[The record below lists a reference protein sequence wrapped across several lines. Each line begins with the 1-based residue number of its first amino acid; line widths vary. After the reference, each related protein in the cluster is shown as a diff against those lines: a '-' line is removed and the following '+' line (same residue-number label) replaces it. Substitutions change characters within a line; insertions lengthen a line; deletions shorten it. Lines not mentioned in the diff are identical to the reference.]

1 VADRPLP
8 PGASLSDFQNGEVY
22 SSAAAP
28 GRKLNASTSGVG
40 SGYNSGNSPPSRSKH
55 GQIEEYRSSDGQQVH
70 IGGSVNAGLGGF
82 EGGNGNGNG
91 YLLAD
96 NGNNNNNHQYGNS
109 RGSGDGSFNDKR
121 EYIAAVAALKADR
134 RRFQQEVQQQK
145 RDGVDVLKLRVE
157 NDELK
162 VAVSGHKNSLARLMA
177 ESARKVEMVRPSRGF
192 ISLSLYL
199 TPCSMFAFMVRMLFT
214 PCSMCAKIM
223 KHTIGLHNLSY
234 DGGCVYHIIF
244 FLILH
249 LVLLLIVFF
258 LG

>member
-1 VADRPLP
+1 MSRRNEQLEVELARVANRPLP

-22 SSAAAP
+22 AAAASSSD
-28 GRKLNASTSGVG
+28 RKLTTSTSGVG
-40 SGYNSGNSPPSRSKH
+40 SYGGGGPPLRSNY

-96 NGNNNNNHQYGNS
+96 HGHSSNGNQYGTT
-109 RGSGDGSFNDKR
+109 RGSGDGVLVDKR

-157 NDELK
+157 NDQLR
-162 VAVSGHKNSLARLMA
+162 VAMSGHKNSLERLIA
-177 ESARKVEMVRPSRGF
+177 ESARKVEMV
-192 ISLSLYL
+192 
-199 TPCSMFAFMVRMLFT
+199 
-214 PCSMCAKIM
+214 KI
-223 KHTIGLHNLSY
+223 
-234 DGGCVYHIIF
+234 
-244 FLILH
+244 
-249 LVLLLIVFF
+249 
-258 LG
+258 